1 MIGSAAAHARLSA
14 FARGLLNLLFLSTF
28 GASVI
33 APPLRAQGASDANAA
48 SQQQPAAKP
57 PSTNALGSTN
67 PPTLAAQQSAPQ
79 QSVQAPS
86 AAAASDSTQEMNTH
100 DSATPFSLRVNLVP
114 VRVVVRDAK
123 GNAVPNLRQ
132 DDFQVFEDHKLQLI
146 SHFSVETSAP
156 ATAPPAADNSKPA
169 AETEKSTPPLVRPV
183 RFVALLFDDVHL
195 AFGDLARISEVA
207 NKYVDSSLVP
217 AERFAIFTISGQS
230 QVDFTDDRAA
240 IHEALRNLQPRPVTA
255 GSSTGVGECPSVDYY
270 QADLIVNQH
279 DAEALAVAASDALA
293 CEFRNDQRFLGAA
306 QGLGQSTALRILSA
320 GDAQTQ
326 YSFRRLREL
335 VKRMSV
341 VSGQRLIVL
350 LSPGFLTRR
359 EEYEISE
366 VIDLAAR
373 ANVVISTL
381 DARGLYVVDASPDIS
396 VRANGDPSVQGFHTS
411 YRVQGQARQSDV
423 IFSLA
428 DGTGGQRFSN
438 SNDLTSGF
446 RLVVSAP
453 ETSYVIGFV
462 PQDLKYD
469 GRFHSVKVALVSK
482 EKYTIQARSGFYA
495 PKKGETPADA
505 AKQEIEEAVLSQEE
519 QHGLPVQLHTQY
531 YKVDATDA
539 KLSVLTHVDIG
550 RIRFDKVEGRN
561 KNDLTVVAAIFDRN
575 GNFVK
580 ASEKV
585 LEMRLRDSTLE
596 RLSRTGVTIKTS
608 FDVKPG
614 AYLVR
619 LVVRDSQAAQLSAEN
634 GTVDIPF

>member
-1 MIGSAAAHARLSA
+1 MIARAAAHAEVSA
-14 FARGLLNLLFLSTF
+14 VARVAIFALVFAF
-28 GASVI
+28 GASAI
-33 APPLRAQGASDANAA
+33 APPLRAQSANDPK
-48 SQQQPAAKP
+48 SQQQSAASP
-57 PSTNALGSTN
+57 PVTNTSATN
-67 PPTLAAQQSAPQ
+67 PPAPAPQ
-79 QSVQAPS
+79 QAVPS
-86 AAAASDSTQEMNTH
+86 QGAADSTQEMNTR

-114 VRVVVRDAK
+114 IRVVVRDAK
-123 GNAVPNLRQ
+123 GNTVPNLRQ
-132 DDFQVFEDHKLQLI
+132 DDFQIFEDHKLQLI
-146 SHFSVETSAP
+146 AHFSVETPALPSAA
-156 ATAPPAADNSKPA
+156 ATPAATSSRAA
-169 AETEKSTPPLVRPV
+169 AETEKSAPPLVRPV

-195 AFGDLARISEVA
+195 PFGDLSRIREVA
-207 NKYVDSSLVP
+207 GKYVDSSMVP
-217 AERFAIFTISGQS
+217 TERFAIFTISGQS

-255 GSSTGVGECPSVDYY
+255 GNSTGVGECPSIDYY

-279 DAEALAVAASDALA
+279 DAQASAVAASDALA
-293 CEFRNDQRFLGAA
+293 CEFNNDQRFLSAA
-306 QGLGQSTALRILSA
+306 QGLGQSTAMRILTA

-335 VKRMSV
+335 VKRMSA

-350 LSPGFLTRR
+350 LSPGFLTPRY
-359 EEYEISE
+359 EYEISE
-366 VIDLAAR
+366 VIDSAAR
-373 ANVVISTL
+373 SSVVISTL

-396 VRANGDPSVQGFHTS
+396 ERASGDPSVQGFHTS

-423 IFSLA
+423 LFSLA
-428 DGTGGQRFSN
+428 DGTGGQRFSG
-438 SNDLTSGF
+438 SNDLAAGF

-462 PQDLKYD
+462 PQDMKYD
-469 GRFHSVKVALVSK
+469 GHFHSVKVALVGK

-505 AKQEIEEAVLSQEE
+505 VKQEIEEAVLSQEE

-539 KLSVLTHVDIG
+539 KLAVLTHVDIG
-550 RIRFDKVEGRN
+550 RMRFDKVEGRN

-619 LVVRDSQAAQLSAEN
+619 LVVRDSQGAQLSAEN